1 MGFAQQFEKLR
12 VLPGA
17 AKGFCLPLWSGG
29 GAAGASLWRQAKP
42 LRGTWQ
48 NPHCIQNFGQNPK
61 EFFQNFGG
69 ILNPYAIK
77 MRVYSAEK
85 RYWILTWDF
94 SVAVFLGGE
103 GGFFFIFIFFHYMGG
118 GRLKYQIFLLR
129 NIWTAP
135 NKINCYFLFIRP
147 SGIIFYPKIS
157 KRKVP
162 DIYHFILLKD

>member
-85 RYWILTWDF
+85 RYWISTWDF
-94 SVAVFLGGE
+94 SVAVFLGGR
-103 GGFFFIFIFFHYMGG
+103 GGSFLFLFFFITWGGEVKIFSIYVFAFSVPKARRFAYN
-118 GRLKYQIFLLR
+118 FLQLR
-129 NIWTAP
+129 VVSVI
-135 NKINCYFLFIRP
+135 
-147 SGIIFYPKIS
+147 
-157 KRKVP
+157 
-162 DIYHFILLKD
+162 